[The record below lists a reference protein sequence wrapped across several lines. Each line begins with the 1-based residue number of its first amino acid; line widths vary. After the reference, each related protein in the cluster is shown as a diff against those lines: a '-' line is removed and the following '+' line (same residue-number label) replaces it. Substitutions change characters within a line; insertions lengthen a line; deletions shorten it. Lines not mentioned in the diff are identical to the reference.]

1 MDHAGTV
8 HWANDP
14 RVGRL
19 VGNFPQAFTHVAL
32 VNSAIALMASENPL
46 DQRAKP
52 EEAAL
57 PA

>member
-1 MDHAGTV
+1 V
-8 HWANDP
+8 ANDP